1 LPAPSV
7 GIVGRHHLPTSGS
20 IVCRCS
26 RHVDHA
32 DKARH
37 GWRNSASVARIN
49 QQVVVSG
56 SRYDRRWTVDT
67 GRDEGVAGRVCRLSP
82 LGSGHIDEQTSRS
95 FQTSTETLAPPP
107 SRQDRARPGADTPFT
122 TRSAGHGLQ
131 PRWRPSSAG
140 RPWTSPASLRLGK
153 DNRQALSDDG
163 NTGWIPDLR
172 RDPLG

>member
-1 LPAPSV
+1 M

-131 PRWRPSSAG
+131 PRWRLHRRAG
-140 RPWTSPASLRLGK
+140 RGLHRRRSAQGK
-153 DNRQALSDDG
+153 DNRQALSDEWQQWVMGWTPPDG
-163 NTGWIPDLR
+163 ICVPR
-172 RDPLG
+172 